1 MSDRR
6 PPDLDPEMAALLAA
20 EREAPGP
27 DDEAM
32 ARMHRRLA
40 AALPA
45 VPALSLDAP
54 PLDGA
59 ATSGVMKGT
68 AVKGAAVKG
77 AAVKGAAV
85 KGGILKAAALKG
97 WIAAATLTAGGG
109 ALWALNEAEPTAERP
124 AKAPVE
130 TPTAQRPT
138 ARPEPT
144 PAPIIE
150 PAPVQAAEQ
159 APAQAAEP
167 PAEQARPTPTRRARP
182 KPQEPQILAAAIQAL
197 KGGDPKA
204 ALRALDRHRRLYPRG
219 AQVEE
224 RERLAIKALLAL
236 GRVKAA
242 RHRLADFKARYPRA
256 LNLDRLEA
264 SVAQREKSAR

>member
-59 ATSGVMKGT
+59 ATSGVMKG
-68 AVKGAAVKG
+68 AAVKG

-130 TPTAQRPT
+130 TPTAQLPT

-150 PAPVQAAEQ
+150 QAPAQAAEQ

-167 PAEQARPTPTRRARP
+167 PAEQARPAPTRRARP

-219 AQVEE
+219 AQIEE

-264 SVAQREKSAR
+264 SVTHREKPAR

>member
-59 ATSGVMKGT
+59 ATSGVMKG
-68 AVKGAAVKG
+68 AAVKG

-130 TPTAQRPT
+130 TPTAQLPT

-150 PAPVQAAEQ
+150 PAPIQAAEQ
-159 APAQAAEP
+159 VDEP
-167 PAEQARPTPTRRARP
+167 QPKAARPTPTRRARP

-219 AQVEE
+219 AQIEE

-264 SVAQREKSAR
+264 SVAQREKSVR